1 MSGTSLQL
9 QPSSTLHFSASFY
22 MDFWLAVIYIQICL
36 RSTPFYRTMEDLSY
50 ISIYDYIYIPFGG
63 EQTKDEHI
71 WTYDE
76 TCISSISMCTTY
88 ACTTYTHM

>member
-9 QPSSTLHFSASFY
+9 EPSSTLHFSGASFY

-50 ISIYDYIYIPFGG
+50 ISIYYDYIYISFGG
-63 EQTKDEHI
+63 NKIQPVCGRGRANKR
-71 WTYDE
+71 
-76 TCISSISMCTTY
+76 
-88 ACTTYTHM
+88 